1 MSDEDDRLGTP
12 VPAFAAPPAPD
23 MTALAGRFVT
33 LERLD
38 PARHAAELFEA
49 NRGHDGL
56 WDFLGY
62 GPFPDL
68 AGYLQWQRQMAAQ
81 ADPVFYALR
90 AADTGRIGGLA
101 SFLRID
107 RANGVIEIGHI
118 QIAPVMQR
126 TPAASEAIMLMI
138 RWAFKAGYRRVEWK
152 CNALNA
158 ASMRAA
164 ERYGFRP
171 EGIFRNHM
179 IVKGRNRDTA
189 WFAIT
194 DAEWPAI
201 GRAHARWLGSGNLD
215 PGGQQQRPLG
225 EIMAE
230 ERRAP
235 SPVTSRA

>member
-1 MSDEDDRLGTP
+1 MSDDEDRLGRP
-12 VPAFAAPPAPD
+12 VPAFAAPLAPD
-23 MTALAGRFVT
+23 MPALSGRFVT

-38 PARHAAELFEA
+38 PARHVADLFEA

-56 WDFLGY
+56 WDFLAY

-68 AGYLQWQRQMAAQ
+68 AGYREWQRQMAAQ
-81 ADPVFYALR
+81 GDPVFYALR

-118 QIAPVMQR
+118 QIAPVLQR
-126 TPAASEAIMLMI
+126 SPAASEAIMLMI
-138 RWAFKAGYRRVEWK
+138 RWAFEAGYRRVEWK

-194 DAEWPAI
+194 NAEWPAV
-201 GRAHARWLGSGNLD
+201 GRAHARWLDRGNLD
-215 PGGQQQRPLG
+215 SGGQQQRRLG
-225 EIMAE
+225 DLLAE
-230 ERRAP
+230 ERRPPAP
-235 SPVTSRA
+235 L